1 MNIKS
6 QFKKSYKYYL
16 KHVNTSTYFESQKIL
31 MRNIKRNFRI

>member
-16 KHVNTSTYFESQKIL
+16 KHVNTSTYFEAQKNM
-31 MRNIKRNFRI
+31 MRNIKKKF

>member
-16 KHVNTSTYFESQKIL
+16 KHVNTSTYFESEKNM
-31 MRNIKRNFRI
+31 MRNIKKKF

>member
-16 KHVNTSTYFESQKIL
+16 KHVNTSTYFESQKKYDEKHKKEIL
-31 MRNIKRNFRI
+31 